1 MLYEVRYLDK
11 FDRWVYTTVRA
22 VSVKQA
28 VFLTGLRH
36 RNGYINRLLGTE
48 KCQVKVIEEP
58 VQGLNDYKPIQLSLD
73 FSGSS
78 KGDA

>member
-28 VFLTGLRH
+28 VFLVGLRH
-36 RNGYINRLLGTE
+36 KNGFINRLLGTE
-48 KCQVKVIEEP
+48 KCQVRIIEEP
-58 VQGLNDYKPIQLSLD
+58 TYGLNDKPVQLSLD
-73 FSGSS
+73 FSDIS

>member
-1 MLYEVRYLDK
+1 MLYEVRYLDRN
-11 FDRWVYTTVRA
+11 DRWNYATVRA

-48 KCQVKVIEEP
+48 KCQVRVIEEP
-58 VQGLNDYKPIQLSLD
+58 VLDLNYPVVSG
-73 FSGSS
+73 FSGL
-78 KGDA
+78 

>member
-48 KCQVKVIEEP
+48 KCQVHVIEEP
-58 VQGLNDYKPIQLSLD
+58 TYGLNDIPVQLSLD
-73 FSGSS
+73 FLSTS